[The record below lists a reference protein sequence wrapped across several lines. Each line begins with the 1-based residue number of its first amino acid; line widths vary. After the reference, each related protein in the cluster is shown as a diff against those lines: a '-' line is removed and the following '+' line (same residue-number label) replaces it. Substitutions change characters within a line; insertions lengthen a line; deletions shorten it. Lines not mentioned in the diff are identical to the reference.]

1 MLWVDHTNYYG
12 PDRRLK
18 AQGLRLRERRR
29 DNVAGN
35 PPPLSTAMRQLRMHV
50 IDARGPGAEY
60 FADRANG
67 VAMLAD
73 VSGEH
78 DAAVALSALAITAM
92 RGRERDV
99 RESLFHGLDRA
110 HAQLQT
116 YH

>member
-18 AQGLRLRERRR
+18 PHSFRLRERRQ

-50 IDARGPGAEY
+50 IDARGAGAEV
-60 FADRANG
+60 FADRAHG

-78 DAAVALSALAITAM
+78 DAAAALSALAITAM

-99 RESLFHGLDRA
+99 RELLFRGLDRA
-110 HAQLQT
+110 HAQLRT

>member
-18 AQGLRLRERRR
+18 TQGLRLRERRR

-50 IDARGPGAEY
+50 IDARGPGAES

-73 VSGEH
+73 VRGEH

-99 RESLFHGLDRA
+99 REALFHGLDRA